1 MHNSRDVRRKLNL
14 EATTDVKLWVTTS
27 NDSDSDDSDA
37 VVKQES
43 GDEDESGVTALQLS
57 SCLAQARRLGAK
69 VDELAQLR
77 QLGSRVDA
85 WRSRHRELCPRRSTL
100 IDDAPQKSST
110 RSKASEKARQLA
122 EEEAARAN
130 VREPSKA
137 EKLSL
142 IHI

>member
-1 MHNSRDVRRKLNL
+1 MGHNN
-14 EATTDVKLWVTTS
+14 

-77 QLGSRVDA
+77 QLGSSRRVA
-85 WRSRHRELCPRRSTL
+85 LSSSENS
-100 IDDAPQKSST
+100 APV
-110 RSKASEKARQLA
+110 EAR
-122 EEEAARAN
+122 
-130 VREPSKA
+130 
-137 EKLSL
+137 
-142 IHI
+142 